1 MTAITPSITKMAYK
15 SVTFTGAAG
24 FGGDATALQLFT
36 RTGAVHIVSLDAV
49 VTVTV
54 ALQAGTGT
62 PLLSLGTTT
71 KLTQFIADTTATAL
85 TQTAEIWIDA
95 TPDADA
101 IAQLAAQQDI
111 IINENIILKPTIPG
125 TALINAGTI
134 EFRVVWYPITTGAN
148 LVAA

>member
-1 MTAITPSITKMAYK
+1 MSVISPSITKLAYK
-15 SVTFTGAAG
+15 RATLTGAAG

-36 RTGAVHIVSLDAV
+36 RSGAVHIVSIDAV
-49 VTVTV
+49 VVTTV

-71 KLTQFIADTTATAL
+71 KVTQFIADTTATDL
-85 TQTAEIWIDA
+85 TTSAEIWVDA

-101 IAQLAAQQDI
+101 IAQTAALQDI
-111 IINENIILKPTIPG
+111 TINENIVLKPTIPG
-125 TALINAGTI
+125 TALINAGVI
-134 EFRVVWYPITTGAN
+134 DFRVVWYPVTAGAS